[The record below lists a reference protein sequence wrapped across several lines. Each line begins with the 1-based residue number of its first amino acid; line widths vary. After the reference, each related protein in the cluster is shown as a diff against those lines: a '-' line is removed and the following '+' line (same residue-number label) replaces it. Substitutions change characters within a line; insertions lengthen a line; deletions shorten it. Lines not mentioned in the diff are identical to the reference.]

1 MRSRTPRKSPRR
13 ICSFVRWANQ
23 TSTRLSH
30 DARVGMQLEV
40 EARMPLQPPLNRG
53 MRMRGVGVDDGM
65 HVDVGRRVGV
75 EHVEKV
81 PTLLLSLAGV
91 AGADHRAVEDI
102 QRREQGGRAMSLVVV
117 GHRPGS
123 ARLQRPPRLRSLQ
136 GVNLALLI
144 NTNHEGLVRR
154 IHVQPHDI
162 GQLLDERGIGRQ
174 RAGADTMRLQAM
186 RDPDPMDRRGTQ
198 ALGGG
203 PRPQTPLRRAWR
215 RPVQRC
221 LDDRLFASGGHLP
234 FPTSSRRIA
243 PPRVGTPRRAA
254 PPPQADGILARIEL
268 PRDVRTWHP
277 TRGQQDDATAKDPPL
292 RGGAGAHPAR
302 QCGTLLVGQRQC
314 GHSIHGPQGTKPS
327 AYVQVVSRSLHYSAF
342 HDCVALP

>member
-1 MRSRTPRKSPRR
+1 
-13 ICSFVRWANQ
+13 
-23 TSTRLSH
+23 
-30 DARVGMQLEV
+30 
-40 EARMPLQPPLNRG
+40 
-53 MRMRGVGVDDGM
+53 M

-75 EHVEKV
+75 EHVEKC
-81 PTLLLSLAGV
+81 PKLLRW
-91 AGADHRAVEDI
+91 RAWQEPI
-102 QRREQGGRAMSLVVV
+102 PCLRGHSAPRTGWSCHVV
-117 GHRPGS
+117 GSRIVPARPGFK
-123 ARLQRPPRLRSLQ
+123 PRLRSLQ
-136 GVNLALLI
+136 GLNLALLI

-174 RAGADTMRLQAM
+174 REGADTMRLQAM

-203 PRPQTPLRRAWR
+203 HRPQTPLRRAWR

-221 LDDRLFASGGHLP
+221 LDDLLFASGGNLP

-243 PPRVGTPRRAA
+243 PQRVGTTRRAS

-277 TRGQQDDATAKDPPL
+277 TRGQQDDATAKDQPL
-292 RGGAGAHPAR
+292 RCGAGAHPAR

-327 AYVQVVSRSLHYSAF
+327 AYVQVVSRSLH
-342 HDCVALP
+342 